1 MSGNLS
7 SPGEDVESGRL
18 SILQTVEG
26 RGEERLEVTNEVSA
40 GH

>member
-1 MSGNLS
+1 MSRNLS
-7 SPGEDVESGRL
+7 SPGEDVESGGL
-18 SILQTVEG
+18 SIQPDSGG